1 MDKGS
6 LL

>member
-6 LL
+6 